1 MKVSRILQHK
11 GNEVATVTPDTSVSD
26 VVKQLRDKRIG
37 AMVVVDSDGN
47 ICGIIS
53 ERDIVRALADHG
65 PDLKA
70 LATADLM
77 TSDVSICDQN
87 KNIDDIMRQMTEGNF
102 RHVPVVEDDKLIGIV
117 SIGDVVKARIREL
130 EQEKSDLQH
139 YIAG

>member
-11 GNEVATVTPDTSVSD
+11 GREVATVKPETPVIEVVS
-26 VVKQLRDKRIG
+26 QLREHGIG
-37 AMVVVDSDGN
+37 AMVVVEPDGS

-53 ERDIVRALADHG
+53 ERDIVRALAEHG
-65 PDLKA
+65 TDLAQLK
-70 LATADLM
+70 TSDLM
-77 TSDVSICDQN
+77 TSGVSVCSAATDIDQ
-87 KNIDDIMRQMTEGNF
+87 IMRQMTEGGF
-102 RHVPVVEDDKLIGIV
+102 RHVPVVDNDRLAGIV

>member
-11 GNEVATVTPDTSVSD
+11 GNEVATVTPDTPVSE
-26 VVKQLRDKRIG
+26 VVTQLRDKRIG
-37 AMVVVDSDGN
+37 AMVVVEPDGS

-65 PDLKA
+65 SDLAK
-70 LATADLM
+70 LKTADLM
-77 TSDVSICDQN
+77 TADVSICDQS
-87 KNIDDIMRQMTEGNF
+87 KDIDDIMRQMTEGSF
-102 RHVPVVEDDKLIGIV
+102 RHVPVVENDKLIGIV